1 MNKQKIKKK
10 KIRQKKKE
18 EKSNEKKQEFLSLIL
33 KLNVL
38 FSYYNELGDEFSFIN
53 YKNEKESVKIVEDT
67 NITAFINIL
76 FLGKSGSGKTTLI
89 NHILGEKKSLEGG
102 TGFSTTS
109 KNIIVYKKKDVPIRL
124 YDVKGIEN
132 EKSRDNYIQILKDFN
147 KNNSDSKDVIHAI
160 FYCKEYIK
168 DGTIIEEIEYK
179 VFEKMINLNVK
190 IIFIITKIYYDC
202 YGINKDPHDDKTE
215 NKRNME
221 RKTIEKALETEI
233 KKACKTNKLNG
244 DDYFKN
250 NIKIYYVNL
259 KRDYSFKPPVPV
271 LGIDK
276 VLSYFT
282 ELVTDREWE
291 DLKNSC
297 IQKDYEKCKEYCQK
311 NHFLKNYS
319 NLEDINKKN
328 QIEATNYLKGLK
340 AGAFFSG
347 MIPGLDIG
355 MEYFYKYTFEKK
367 LESIYGFNYDEAKEE
382 IKKAEKIKNEKEEN
396 EIRENIF
403 LNSIESENNK
413 HEKETDS
420 IRKKRNVIDSKY

>member
-1 MNKQKIKKK
+1 
-10 KIRQKKKE
+10 
-18 EKSNEKKQEFLSLIL
+18 
-33 KLNVL
+33 
-38 FSYYNELGDEFSFIN
+38 
-53 YKNEKESVKIVEDT
+53 
-67 NITAFINIL
+67 
-76 FLGKSGSGKTTLI
+76 
-89 NHILGEKKSLEGG
+89 
-102 TGFSTTS
+102 
-109 KNIIVYKKKDVPIRL
+109 
-124 YDVKGIEN
+124 
-132 EKSRDNYIQILKDFN
+132 
-147 KNNSDSKDVIHAI
+147 
-160 FYCKEYIK
+160 
-168 DGTIIEEIEYK
+168 
-179 VFEKMINLNVK
+179 MINLNVK

-215 NKRNME
+215 NKRNIK
-221 RKTIEKALETEI
+221 RKTIEKAIETEI
-233 KKACKTNKLNG
+233 KKACKINKLNG

-250 NIKIYYVNL
+250 NIEIYYVNL

-403 LNSIESENNK
+403 LNSIDSENNK